1 MATGDGASEKTMGR
15 LSVVSRLLLLP
26 LKTDKKTGR
35 REDVVVVHLEQIPWM
50 AEASVV
56 VAAMVVEDS
65 LPRRH
70 LRTCQPME
78 EDDRNHMED
87 NLLSHREEEGEE
99 APDGA

>member
-1 MATGDGASEKTMGR
+1 MGR

-50 AEASVV
+50 AEAWVV

-78 EDDRNHMED
+78 EDDRNRMED

-99 APDGA
+99 AHDGA

>member
-50 AEASVV
+50 AEAWVV

-78 EDDRNHMED
+78 EDDRNRMED

-99 APDGA
+99 AHDGA

>member
-1 MATGDGASEKTMGR
+1 MGR

-50 AEASVV
+50 AEAWVV

-78 EDDRNHMED
+78 EDDRNRMED
-87 NLLSHREEEGEE
+87 NHLSHREEEGE
-99 APDGA
+99 AHDGA